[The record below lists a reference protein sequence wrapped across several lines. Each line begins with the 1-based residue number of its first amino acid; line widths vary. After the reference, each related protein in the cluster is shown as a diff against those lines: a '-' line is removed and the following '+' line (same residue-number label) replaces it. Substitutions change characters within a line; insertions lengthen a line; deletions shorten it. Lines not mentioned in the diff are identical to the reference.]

1 VRKNIYRFG
10 RDFLGEG
17 SIRVEKKSGDTS
29 FAAHV
34 HDYFEIILYR
44 KCNGR
49 CIVNGTVYPMFGDC
63 LFFLTPKDYHK
74 IEASN
79 TSDASSVIISFS
91 ENLID
96 AELFSRLAFSSRVW
110 YEPTKEVVAAIEN
123 LYESYAKRVSA
134 RSKKLFHLLNAILC
148 DVAECGQMPGGK
160 ALGVSPAIAQAITV
174 MLSDISQSHTLA
186 GLAHECGLS
195 ASYFSN
201 LFRKE
206 MGKGF
211 KEWLNDTRIEH
222 AKGLLLESDLPVLE
236 ICYECG
242 YNTPS
247 QFIRM
252 FKRATEMPPSEYR
265 KCGCASEDAKKQ
277 RGTAL
282 RSHIP

>member
-1 VRKNIYRFG
+1 MRKKGNKLKKGIYQFQ

-29 FAAHV
+29 FSAHR

-44 KCNGR
+44 KCNGK
-49 CIVNGTVYPMFGDC
+49 CIVNGAVYPIFGDC
-63 LFFLTPKDYHK
+63 LFFLTPKDYHR
-74 IEASN
+74 IETSN
-79 TSDASSVIISFS
+79 PDDASSVILSFS

-96 AELFSRLAFSSRVW
+96 TELFSRLAFSPRVW
-110 YEPTKEVVAAIEN
+110 YAPTAEAVSVTEMLCEN
-123 LYESYAKRVSA
+123 YGKRTPMRA
-134 RSKKLFHLLNAILC
+134 KKLFYALNVLLS
-148 DVAECGQMPGGK
+148 DVAEYGEP
-160 ALGVSPAIAQAITV
+160 LGNEAPCISPAIAQAITV
-174 MLSDISQSHTLA
+174 ILSDVSQGYTLE
-186 GLAHECGLS
+186 GLARECGLS

-211 KEWLNDTRIEH
+211 KEWLNDARIEH
-222 AKGLLLESDLPVLE
+222 AKGLLLESDLPILE

-265 KCGCASEDAKKQ
+265 RVFGGKG
-277 RGTAL
+277 RT
-282 RSHIP
+282 